1 VTVEPT
7 TTTPRCPI
15 ISCQTT
21 TFLSQIIDYE
31 DIYEMYTPPT
41 TCNFG
46 RIKNNTN
53 DCDTCDCAKDPDVFK
68 DICQEP
74 LCLKPCYYGAY
85 KDADG
90 CDTCACRPRPL
101 PKSVVECPVLECP
114 SCNYGAIKVIIKY
127 LSNIT
132 LLCLF
137 YIFLSK
143 DEFGCE
149 TCVCYRPNS
158 KETTYSCMPE
168 PTCPFGPCLYGSFL
182 NDFGCPTCDC
192 LKSAEYERKECFKP
206 KCMPCK
212 NGRSNFV
219 FSKRWLYLYIIQI

>member
-1 VTVEPT
+1 VTEEPT

-41 TCNFG
+41 TCNYG
-46 RIKNNTN
+46 RIKNKTN

-85 KDADG
+85 KDANG

-132 LLCLF
+132 FILFILYFFYLRMSLVVRLVYAIGRIQKKQLIHVCLSPLARLVRAYMAHF
-137 YIFLSK
+137 
-143 DEFGCE
+143 
-149 TCVCYRPNS
+149 
-158 KETTYSCMPE
+158 
-168 PTCPFGPCLYGSFL
+168 
-182 NDFGCPTCDC
+182 
-192 LKSAEYERKECFKP
+192 
-206 KCMPCK
+206 
-212 NGRSNFV
+212 
-219 FSKRWLYLYIIQI
+219 